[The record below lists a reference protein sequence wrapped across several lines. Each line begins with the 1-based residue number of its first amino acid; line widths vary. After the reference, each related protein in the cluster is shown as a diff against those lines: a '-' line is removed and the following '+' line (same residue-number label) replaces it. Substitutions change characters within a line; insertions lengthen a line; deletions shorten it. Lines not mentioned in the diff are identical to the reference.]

1 MKSQGGDLMN
11 SQGLV
16 STNLNCGF
24 FDLYLTDKFLMKNPG
39 DNLSRILGLNPAD
52 SAEGMDYIDMVCPED
67 REQVAEALR
76 AVYDEGKQCKEVI
89 RPGRCI
95 RHRLI
100 LPDDNVVT
108 VSLTFG
114 YDQKGYLICS
124 VMRLYDD
131 IGGENQANY
140 RSNSV
145 LESFAIS
152 MAVVFINKDGH
163 IVVKYANNDFYR
175 MIGWNRL
182 EFNDYFNECLGEEI
196 IHPDDFGEFRNALI
210 SMGEE
215 RSEAVFE
222 TRVRNMNGS
231 ITFTEVRA
239 RFLERENENALI
251 TLTFADITQR
261 KILRKELIIK
271 NERFNIIQQS
281 SEQTIFD
288 YDTEKDACIL
298 TGNIGR
304 IEKYLSVYNYNRHTG
319 EIEIKDFF
327 NGQFPLNIMSK
338 EDYRAV
344 CDSFADSIVSGVGNE
359 IDFQAYPVGQSSGT
373 WFRCTYSAVKDEW
386 GNVIRIV
393 GKLKNIDKQKKA
405 EQLNERR
412 LKTDMLTGLLNKET
426 AKTQIREFLDSQK
439 ESQKSNDKFH
449 ALIIID
455 LDNFHLINDYFGH
468 TFGDNVLKEFA
479 SDIKSSFRDTDIVS
493 RLVGDRFMILMKDV
507 TQKFAVKKAGRLCR
521 SMVKHFG
528 AQYSIVISC
537 SIGVAFFGKDTSDF
551 SDLYQYA
558 DRAVY
563 EAKKNGKNAY
573 CIYDSEL
580 QSDYSRLANEI
591 TQSSVADSIQT
602 GSEIPE
608 IDANLMDIAFSL
620 LSASDDIY
628 GTLEI
633 LLRTVG
639 RKYNLSFVS
648 LYIKGYNKGEKLK
661 KVSRWISNRNL
672 PTRGGRSPLVVHHV
686 DLDAELGRA
695 GMRCISDVTTSNLNP
710 VLKNLLKNDGIS
722 SLVICRL
729 EGRSGETFGYV
740 VYTQLEH
747 KRKWSRKE
755 INTFRYFAKILS
767 VVLAEKYAERSLI
780 AKGIEDLSP
789 ETNG

>member
-124 VMRLYDD
+124 VLRLYDD

-152 MAVVFINKDGH
+152 MAVVFINKDGQ

-288 YDTEKDACIL
+288 YDAEKDACIL
-298 TGNIGR
+298 TGNI
-304 IEKYLSVYNYNRHTG
+304 
-319 EIEIKDFF
+319 
-327 NGQFPLNIMSK
+327 
-338 EDYRAV
+338 
-344 CDSFADSIVSGVGNE
+344 
-359 IDFQAYPVGQSSGT
+359 
-373 WFRCTYSAVKDEW
+373 
-386 GNVIRIV
+386 
-393 GKLKNIDKQKKA
+393 
-405 EQLNERR
+405 
-412 LKTDMLTGLLNKET
+412 TD
-426 AKTQIREFLDSQK
+426 R
-439 ESQKSNDKFH
+439 
-449 ALIIID
+449 
-455 LDNFHLINDYFGH
+455 
-468 TFGDNVLKEFA
+468 
-479 SDIKSSFRDTDIVS
+479 
-493 RLVGDRFMILMKDV
+493 
-507 TQKFAVKKAGRLCR
+507 
-521 SMVKHFG
+521 
-528 AQYSIVISC
+528 
-537 SIGVAFFGKDTSDF
+537 
-551 SDLYQYA
+551 
-558 DRAVY
+558 
-563 EAKKNGKNAY
+563 
-573 CIYDSEL
+573 
-580 QSDYSRLANEI
+580 
-591 TQSSVADSIQT
+591 
-602 GSEIPE
+602 
-608 IDANLMDIAFSL
+608 
-620 LSASDDIY
+620 
-628 GTLEI
+628 
-633 LLRTVG
+633 
-639 RKYNLSFVS
+639 
-648 LYIKGYNKGEKLK
+648 
-661 KVSRWISNRNL
+661 
-672 PTRGGRSPLVVHHV
+672 
-686 DLDAELGRA
+686 
-695 GMRCISDVTTSNLNP
+695 
-710 VLKNLLKNDGIS
+710 
-722 SLVICRL
+722 
-729 EGRSGETFGYV
+729 
-740 VYTQLEH
+740 
-747 KRKWSRKE
+747 
-755 INTFRYFAKILS
+755 
-767 VVLAEKYAERSLI
+767 
-780 AKGIEDLSP
+780 
-789 ETNG
+789 